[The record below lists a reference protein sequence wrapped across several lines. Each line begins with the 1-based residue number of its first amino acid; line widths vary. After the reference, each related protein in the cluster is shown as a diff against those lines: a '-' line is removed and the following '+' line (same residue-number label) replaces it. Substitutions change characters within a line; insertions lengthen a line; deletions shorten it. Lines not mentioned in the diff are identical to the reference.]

1 MATTKKKAKKAPAP
15 KKLTAAPAKLSV
27 QLTMAFSLPSNLGVV
42 RWLPGKSMPD
52 GFPVAKA
59 IVSVKGTP
67 ISAKTTILGIAQLPI
82 ATPAKGR
89 VLEIN
94 PAPSQVSSGPA
105 GTSTGASGKSAPAAL
120 FRPLSVTVD
129 TDANG
134 FVPGTATVSV
144 TPVAGS
150 PPYALLLSLTKDKLK
165 LDWKPDFLKS
175 PNAKTVAGKSNDL
188 LVVHRTGG
196 SVISGAIN
204 GFLDPKDP
212 DKKCIHYLIDRD
224 GHVVKLAH
232 EDDAVNHTGRAFW
245 QSISNPNSS
254 SIGIENVNGD
264 PDTFPD
270 EQYTT
275 LLRLVQEIRAANPSI
290 GRQQVV
296 GHVEIGTEKP
306 PKGKPA
312 DLSVSF
318 SRRID
323 DPGVLFEW
331 DRLENAGL
339 TRQRVVS
346 VPAAT
351 VFGIG
356 PGQFADLVVDRKG
369 HPTGTGSPRLSPKT
383 LTPDFTA
390 IQQALSDIGYSIN
403 AKDGTTT
410 TGVFD
415 EALHNAVRAFQRRY
429 FSGGNAVNKGKQFS
443 LGRIDFET
451 AFAIQCVQQ
460 DTGP

>member
-1 MATTKKKAKKAPAP
+1 MAAP
-15 KKLTAAPAKLSV
+15 KKTTKTAPKKVTAAPTKVSV
-27 QLTMAFSLPSNLGVV
+27 QLTVAFSLPSNPGVV
-42 RWLPGKSMPD
+42 RWIPGKSMKD

-59 IVSVKGTP
+59 IVSVQGTK
-67 ISAKTTILGIAQLPI
+67 ISATTTILGVAQLAI
-82 ATPAKGR
+82 AAPAKGR

-94 PAPSQVSSGPA
+94 PAASQVSSSPA
-105 GTSTGASGKSAPAAL
+105 GTSTGASGNSAPAAL
-120 FRPLSVTVD
+120 FRPFTVKVD

-150 PPYALLLSLTKDKLK
+150 PPYALLLSLTKDTLK

-175 PNAKTVAGKSNDL
+175 PNAKTVANKSNDF
-188 LVVHRTGG
+188 LVIHRTGG

-204 GFLDPKDP
+204 GFLNPNDP

-245 QSISNPNSS
+245 QGSTSLNSS

-264 PDTFPD
+264 PDPFP
-270 EQYTT
+270 EAQYTT
-275 LLRLVQEIRAANPSI
+275 LVRLVREIRAANAAI

-296 GHVEIGTEKP
+296 GHVEVGTERP
-306 PKGKPA
+306 PAGKPA

-318 SRRID
+318 SRRIN
-323 DPGVLFEW
+323 DPGELFEW
-331 DRLENAGL
+331 ERLENANL
-339 TRQRVVS
+339 ARRRVVS
-346 VPAAT
+346 VPTAT

-356 PGQFADLVVDRKG
+356 PGQFADLPADLLG
-369 HPTGTGSPRLSPKT
+369 HPTGSPRLSPKT
-383 LTPDFTA
+383 LAPDFTA

-410 TGVFD
+410 SGVFD
-415 EALHNAVRAFQRRY
+415 ESLHNAVRAFQRRY

-451 AFAIQCVQQ
+451 AFAIQSVQQ
-460 DTGP
+460 DNGP

>member
-1 MATTKKKAKKAPAP
+1 MATTKKKAKKAPTP
-15 KKLTAAPAKLSV
+15 KKVTAAPTKVSV
-27 QLTMAFSLPSNLGVV
+27 QLTMAFSLPDNPGVV
-42 RWLPGKSMPD
+42 RWIPGGSMKD

-59 IVSVKGTP
+59 TVSVQGTA

-89 VLEIN
+89 VLQID
-94 PAPSQVSSGPA
+94 PAVGQVSNGPA
-105 GTSTGASGKSAPAAL
+105 GTKTGASGKSAPAAL
-120 FRPLSVTVD
+120 FRPFTVTVD
-129 TDANG
+129 TDAKG

-150 PPYALLLSLTKDKLK
+150 PPHALLLSLTKDKLK

-175 PNAKTVAGKSNDL
+175 PNAKTVAKKSNDF
-188 LVVHRTGG
+188 LVIHRTGG

-204 GFLDPKDP
+204 GFLNASDP

-224 GHVVKLAH
+224 GHAIKLAH
-232 EDDAVNHTGRAFW
+232 EDDAVNHTGHAFW
-245 QSISNPNSS
+245 QGQTNLNSS

-275 LLRLVQEIRAANPSI
+275 LLRLVQEIRAANSSI

-331 DRLENAGL
+331 DRLESAGL
-339 TRQRVVS
+339 TRQRVSS
-346 VPAAT
+346 VPTAT

-356 PGQFADLVVDRKG
+356 PGQFTDLPVGKKG
-369 HPTGTGSPRLSPKT
+369 NPTGAPRLSPKT
-383 LTPDFTA
+383 LTPDFTG
-390 IQQALSDIGYSIN
+390 IQQALSSIGYSIN
-403 AKDGTTT
+403 AKDGVTAS
-410 TGVFD
+410 GVFD

-429 FSGGNAVNKGKQFS
+429 FSGGNAANKGKQFS

-451 AFAIQCVQQ
+451 AFAIQSVQL
-460 DTGP
+460 DNGP

>member
-1 MATTKKKAKKAPAP
+1 MAPPKKKPKKTPPPKKA
-15 KKLTAAPAKLSV
+15 TAAPAKVSV
-27 QLTMAFSLPSNLGVV
+27 QLTIAFSLPTNAGVV
-42 RWLPGKSMPD
+42 RWIPGGSMKD

-59 IVSVKGTP
+59 IVSVKGTK

-82 ATPAKGR
+82 AAPVKGR

-94 PAPSQVSSGPA
+94 PAASQVSSGPA
-105 GTSTGASGKSAPAAL
+105 GASTGASGKSAPAAL
-120 FRPLSVTVD
+120 FRPFTVTVD
-129 TDANG
+129 TDAKG

-175 PNAKTVAGKSNDL
+175 PNAKTVASKSNDF
-188 LVVHRTGG
+188 LVIHRTGG

-204 GFLDPKDP
+204 GFLNPNDPE
-212 DKKCIHYLIDRD
+212 KKCIHYLIDRD

-232 EDDAVNHTGRAFW
+232 ENDAVNHTGHAFW
-245 QSISNPNSS
+245 QGSTTLNSS

-264 PDTFPD
+264 PDTFPN

-275 LLRLVQEIRAANPSI
+275 LMRLVREIRAANASI

-306 PKGKPA
+306 PKGQPP

-323 DPGVLFEW
+323 DPGELFEW
-331 DRLENAGL
+331 DRLENAQL

-346 VPAAT
+346 VPTAT

-356 PGQFADLVVDRKG
+356 PGQFTDLPVDLKG
-369 HPTGTGSPRLSPKT
+369 HPTGSPRLFPKT
-383 LTPDFTA
+383 LTPNFTG

-410 TGVFD
+410 SGVFD

-429 FSGGNAVNKGKQFS
+429 FSGGNAVNKGQQFS

-451 AFAIQCVQQ
+451 AFAIECVLQ
-460 DTGP
+460 DNGP